1 MGETFQNRKEPP
13 DGAEPATSVDPMQQE
28 TPRGQEARGQ
38 QTTEVVVVE
47 DDPTVRAAV
56 GAYLRANGYEV
67 SSFGDGVSA
76 RTALRERTP
85 DVVIVDRMLPGISG
99 DELCR
104 DLRSFSDVPIMMLT
118 ALGQVDDR
126 IEGFEFGVD
135 DYLAKPFSLRELSMR
150 VGALVRRAQAVQ
162 AAAGEVRAGVFAID
176 PLRRRVWVRGEEIA
190 LTGREY
196 DLLLFLAR
204 NEGRALGREEI
215 LREAWGWSFGEAST
229 VTVHVRRLR
238 EKIEQDP
245 RDPVH
250 LRTEW
255 GVGYRFSTDGDRS

>member
-1 MGETFQNRKEPP
+1 MNATNAQTPVEKTFQDCKEPA
-13 DGAEPATSVDPMQQE
+13 GGVHRATSVDPMQE
-28 TPRGQEARGQ
+28 PA
-38 QTTEVVVVE
+38 EVVVVE
-47 DDPTVRAAV
+47 DDPTVREAV
-56 GAYLRANGYEV
+56 GAYLRAHGYAV

-76 RTALRERTP
+76 RTALRGSIP

-104 DLRSFSDVPIMMLT
+104 DLRSFSDVPIMLLT
-118 ALGQVDDR
+118 ALGQVEDR

-135 DYLAKPFSLRELSMR
+135 DYLAKPFSLRELLMR
-150 VGALVRRAQAVQ
+150 VGALVRRSQVTQ
-162 AAAGEVRAGVFAID
+162 AAVGEVRAGVFAID
-176 PLRRRVWVRGEEIA
+176 PLRRRVWVRGEEID

-196 DLLLFLAR
+196 DLLRFLVR
-204 NEGRALGREEI
+204 NEGRPLGREEI

-238 EKIEQDP
+238 EKIEADP

-255 GVGYRFSTDGDRS
+255 GVGYRFSAEGDHS

>member
-1 MGETFQNRKEPP
+1 MNARNREGTGGETFQNRKERLARA
-13 DGAEPATSVDPMQQE
+13 DAATSVDRM
-28 TPRGQEARGQ
+28 QEAAQ
-38 QTTEVVVVE
+38 VVVVE
-47 DDPTVRAAV
+47 DDPTVRDAV
-56 GAYLRANGYEV
+56 GAYLRANGYAV
-67 SSFGDGVSA
+67 SSFADGVSA
-76 RTALRERTP
+76 RTALLGSIP

-118 ALGQVDDR
+118 ALGQVEDR

-135 DYLAKPFSLRELSMR
+135 DYLAKPFSLRELLLR
-150 VGALVRRAQAVQ
+150 VGALVRRSQVVQ
-162 AAAGEVRAGVFAID
+162 ASAGELRAGVFTID

-190 LTGREY
+190 LAGREY
-196 DLLLFLAR
+196 DLLQFLVR

-215 LREAWGWSFGEAST
+215 LREAWGWSFGEPST

-245 RDPVH
+245 REPVH

-255 GVGYRFSTDGDRS
+255 GVGYRFSAEGDRS

>member
-1 MGETFQNRKEPP
+1 
-13 DGAEPATSVDPMQQE
+13 MQQE
-28 TPRGQEARGQ
+28 TPGQQTTGQ

-56 GAYLRANGYEV
+56 GAYLRANGYAV

-76 RTALRERTP
+76 RTALREKTP

-196 DLLLFLAR
+196 DLLLFLVR